1 MDRLAPNLALT
12 LVACV
17 ALALPA
23 GASPPD
29 DVIAVEV
36 LPGWETADG
45 TRMVGLRMTLLPGW
59 KTYWRA
65 PGAAGIPPLF
75 DWTGSENITGA
86 ALHWPVPEVFHING
100 LRSIGYS
107 EQVVIPVELTPGAPG
122 EPMRVTGTIELG
134 VCQQV
139 CMPAMLSFD
148 LPLPDDAG
156 QRDPAIVAA
165 LVDRPHSGTEAGVGA
180 VICEASSSPDG
191 MTLTARI
198 AVPAVSGEE
207 VVVIETAD
215 PSLWVSEAATQRD
228 GDWLVAQ
235 AHLVA
240 RSGTIA
246 LDRSL
251 IRITVLRGGQA
262 IDLRGCT
269 GS

>member
-1 MDRLAPNLALT
+1 MHRFALT
-12 LVACV
+12 LAACA

-29 DVIAVEV
+29 DVITVEV
-36 LPGWETADG
+36 LPGWDTADG
-45 TRMVGLRMTLLPGW
+45 TRMVGLRLTLAPGW

-75 DWTGSENITGA
+75 DWAGSENIAGA
-86 ALHWPVPEVFHING
+86 ALHWPVPHVFHLNG
-100 LRSIGYS
+100 MRSIGYVD
-107 EQVVIPVELTPGAPG
+107 QVVIPVELTPGAPG
-122 EPMRVTGTIELG
+122 APMRVAGTIELG
-134 VCQQV
+134 VCQEV
-139 CMPAMLSFD
+139 CMPANLTFD
-148 LPLPDDAG
+148 LPLPADAG
-156 QRDPAIVAA
+156 RRDPAIVAA
-165 LVDRPHSGTEAGVGA
+165 LVDRPHSGAEAGVGDA
-180 VICEASSSPDG
+180 VPAADG
-191 MTLTARI
+191 LTLTARI
-198 AVPAVSGEE
+198 AVPGIAGEE

-215 PSLWVSEAATQRD
+215 PVIWVSEAATVRD

-251 IRITVLRGGQA
+251 IRITVLRDGQA
-262 IDLRGCT
+262 IDLMGCT